1 MVSCIGYRSG
11 AILVCVSGWGGSA
24 HFPQRTIFEVG
35 FAGSSWTPGTN
46 WAHRGADNTV
56 MSETLGNVFEYHLP
70 GGTILR
76 TNVCY
81 RCGDPVVRCACRS
94 ISKPGWLS
102 DATKVER
109 GVWEPQPLPMGD
121 TETPSREVPEGGM
134 PDSTVETVA
143 GEASHV

>member
-1 MVSCIGYRSG
+1 
-11 AILVCVSGWGGSA
+11 
-24 HFPQRTIFEVG
+24 
-35 FAGSSWTPGTN
+35 
-46 WAHRGADNTV
+46 
-56 MSETLGNVFEYHLP
+56 MSETQGNVFEYHLP

-109 GVWEPQPLPMGD
+109 SFWGPQPLPVGD
-121 TETPSREVPEGGM
+121 TETPSLGVPEG
-134 PDSTVETVA
+134 DSLDSAPETEE
-143 GEASHV
+143 EASHV